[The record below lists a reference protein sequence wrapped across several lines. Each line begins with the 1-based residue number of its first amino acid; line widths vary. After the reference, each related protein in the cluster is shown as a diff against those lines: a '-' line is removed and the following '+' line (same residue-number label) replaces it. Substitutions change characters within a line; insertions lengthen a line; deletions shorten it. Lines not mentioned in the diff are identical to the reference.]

1 MRPRIRHRLPGI
13 RLTVGDNLGKKLN
26 QVHYVEDMNR
36 FNKDMKA
43 SLICSSCKKFT
54 EELVAMCADANN
66 VCKGCKPNP
75 EICPDCGGELPS
87 HNKALEDNAAGP
99 SNAGETEFTPSLS
112 GVAAQNAQRNSVVNE
127 ELPSAKNKALE
138 DNSEGPSNAGELE
151 MTFSLSGSATQ
162 NGVRNS
168 GVNGSTEAYELTAT
182 PEGSLTWKKTNLGAK
197 LKNKPPGHQRRVRTP
212 ENVERVRQATLR
224 SPDLSARRHSVS
236 LGISNRTVRRI
247 LHDDLH
253 LHPYKMGGCAEILCK
268 GLPPTVNFAQEM
280 LALHEQYENMM
291 VTMSDEAHYHL
302 NGAVN
307 RILDELK
314 DAIRQHIT
322 QIN

>member
-1 MRPRIRHRLPGI
+1 
-13 RLTVGDNLGKKLN
+13 
-26 QVHYVEDMNR
+26 MNR

-112 GVAAQNAQRNSVVNE
+112 GVAAQNAQRNSVVN
-127 ELPSAKNKALE
+127 
-138 DNSEGPSNAGELE
+138 GELE

-182 PEGSLTWKKTNLGAK
+182 PEGSLTWKKTNLEEWQEEH
-197 LKNKPPGHQRRVRTP
+197 N
-212 ENVERVRQATLR
+212 EDCEATIIIL
-224 SPDLSARRHSVS
+224 PHTLQLS
-236 LGISNRTVRRI
+236 
-247 LHDDLH
+247 
-253 LHPYKMGGCAEILCK
+253 
-268 GLPPTVNFAQEM
+268 
-280 LALHEQYENMM
+280 
-291 VTMSDEAHYHL
+291 EAWL
-302 NGAVN
+302 LTSG
-307 RILDELK
+307 
-314 DAIRQHIT
+314 Q
-322 QIN
+322 